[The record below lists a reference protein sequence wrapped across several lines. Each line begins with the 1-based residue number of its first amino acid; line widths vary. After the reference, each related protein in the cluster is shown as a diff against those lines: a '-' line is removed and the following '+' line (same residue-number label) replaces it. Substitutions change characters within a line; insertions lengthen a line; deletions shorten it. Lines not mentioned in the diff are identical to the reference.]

1 MEILRNAAVRYLEEG
16 LTVGFEK
23 GEGFKDVT
31 LYENLPF

>member
-16 LTVGFEK
+16 LTVGFDK
-23 GEGFKDVT
+23 SEGFKDAT